1 MKRTH
6 GRKRSDS
13 NVRKDTLAT
22 AGTGRGTGK
31 REHAKTRWEAVELA
45 PRGMEVTSGGEVVVE
60 PEESGWISGG
70 V

>member
-1 MKRTH
+1 MAGSGQIRTL
-6 GRKRSDS
+6 GRSRWL
-13 NVRKDTLAT
+13 RR
-22 AGTGRGTGK
+22 GRCTGK
-31 REHAKTRWEAVELA
+31 REHAKTRWEAVELS